1 MSTTTHDYIKLAT
14 YAVNIFAS
22 DGKLNAH
29 EFDQLMTIALR
40 DGVVDDD
47 EKRVLTNILNKVR
60 AEEMTD
66 DLQAKITQVREK
78 YNF

>member
-1 MSTTTHDYIKLAT
+1 MNTTTHDYIKLAT

-22 DGKLNAH
+22 DGKLNAN

-47 EKRVLTNILNKVR
+47 EKRVLTNILDKVR
-60 AEEMTD
+60 IEEISD
-66 DLQAKITQVREK
+66 ELQAKIAQVRDK
-78 YNF
+78 YSF